1 MAQDI
6 GVRIGVSG
14 ADQYKQSLKD
24 ITQETKAYAAELST
38 LGSRLDKNASSY
50 EKNVAEAKALGNQ
63 IEAQQKKVAKIAEIQ
78 KDAASKYDESSYA
91 VQRWNEQLT
100 KATAELTALQQ
111 RAQGIN
117 LNKLSLDLQDAGAKL
132 QNVGGKMESVGKE
145 LTTKVTLPL
154 VALGTACVKAASD
167 FEENLNKIN
176 VAFGN
181 SAGIVK
187 DWAETATDSFGL
199 SKNAALEAASLFGDM
214 GTSMG
219 LTQEEAAEMATS
231 LAGLA
236 GDLASFKN
244 ISTDQA
250 MNALKG
256 VFTGETE
263 ALKSL
268 GVVMNQ
274 TNLEA
279 FAAKMG
285 KSYEA
290 AEEAE
295 KVMIRYQFVMEKTA
309 NAQGDYARSADGMA
323 NSLRTMQATLENL
336 AVTFGQELLPAITP
350 FINAITKMLK
360 AFNDLPKG
368 VKSIITE
375 IGALA
380 AVLGPIIGV
389 IGKVV
394 TAVGKLSTA
403 VGTLLGGSGAAGGAA
418 AAGAA
423 GGGLAAVGA
432 GLSGAFS
439 AIGTAISGAL
449 AAITPFLPVIAAVVA
464 AVAGIVVAVK
474 NWDKITEAIGKALTK
489 VQEFGAALRDK
500 VANSLPVQTLKAEV
514 NKVVDAYK
522 DAGGGIKGA
531 MSAIKTVVKD
541 GWDAANKVS
550 GGRLNEVVDTAKDK
564 FNSISGVIGSAMKTA
579 SNTMSKTLGSLQST
593 FSQITSQLSAK
604 AKDLGSTI
612 ANGIKNGLS
621 GIVSAVVSIF
631 ESIGNKVM
639 TIARSAMNWGRELA
653 QNLAKGMNSGNDNVK
668 NASNSTANIINAHF
682 HFSEPDVGPLSNFH
696 TWMPDMMHLMAQG
709 IRDNMGLVKSAVD
722 EVANVMY
729 LPAHLDNSAVVDG
742 LDKLN
747 ATTAERGNMA
757 VNVTLQGDA
766 SKFFRAM
773 VDQNHTRTMATG
785 YNIMAAR
792 G

>member
-63 IEAQQKKVAKIAEIQ
+63 IDAQQKKVAKIAEIQ

-100 KATAELTALQQ
+100 KATAELTELQKK
-111 RAQGIN
+111 ADGIN
-117 LNKLSLDLQDAGAKL
+117 LNKMSLDLQDAGKKL
-132 QNVGGKMESVGKE
+132 QTIGGKMESVGKE

-181 SAGIVK
+181 SADEVRA
-187 DWAETATDSFGL
+187 WSETVTDTFGM
-199 SKNAALEAASLFGDM
+199 SQNAALETAAAYGAMASGM
-214 GTSMG
+214 GISRDA
-219 LTQEEAAEMATS
+219 AAEMS
-231 LAGLA
+231 MNLAELSA
-236 GDLASFKN
+236 DLASYYN
-244 ISTDQA
+244 TSQDVA
-250 MNALKG
+250 ANALTG
-256 VFTGETE
+256 IFTGETE
-263 ALKSL
+263 ALKKF

-274 TNLEA
+274 TQLKT
-279 FAAKMG
+279 FAEGMG
-285 KSYEA
+285 KVYDECSDT
-290 AEEAE
+290 E
-295 KVMIRYQFVMEKTA
+295 KVLIRYAFTMERTKD
-309 NAQGDYARSADGMA
+309 AQGDAARSVDTLGM
-323 NSLRTMQATLENL
+323 SLKQMKAALENI
-336 AVTFGQELLPAITP
+336 AVSFGQELIPAITP
-350 FINAITKMLK
+350 FLKALTEILK

-368 VKSIITE
+368 VKSVITE
-375 IGALA
+375 VLA
-380 AVLGPIIGV
+380 FAAALGPVVGT

-394 TAVGKLSTA
+394 KGIGDLSTGI
-403 VGTLLGGSGAAGGAA
+403 GTLMGGKAVAGGAA
-418 AAGAA
+418 AAAGG
-423 GGGLAAVGA
+423 GGGLAALGTA
-432 GLSGAFS
+432 LSVAFS
-439 AIGTAISGAL
+439 AAGTAISDAVATL
-449 AAITPFLPVIAAVVA
+449 APFAPYIAAAAAAI
-464 AVAGIVVAVK
+464 AGIVIAVK
-474 NWDKITEAIGKALTK
+474 NWDKITEAIGKAVEK
-489 VQEFGAALRDK
+489 AKEFATTLRDK
-500 VANSLPVQTLKAEV
+500 LANSLPVQTLKAEV
-514 NKVVDAYK
+514 NKVVDAYN

-550 GGRLNEVVDTAKDK
+550 GGRLNEVVNTAKDK

-579 SNTMSKTLGSLQST
+579 SATMSKTLGSLQST
-593 FSQITSQLSAK
+593 FGQITSQLSAK

-612 ANGIKNGLS
+612 ASGIKNGLS

-639 TIARSAMNWGRELA
+639 TIARNAMTWGKELA
-653 QNLAKGMNSGNDNVK
+653 QNLAKGMNSGNDNVR

-722 EVANVMY
+722 DVANVMY

-742 LDKLN
+742 LDRLN
-747 ATTAERGNMA
+747 TTTAERGQTS

-766 SKFFRAM
+766 AKFFRAM

>member
-111 RAQGIN
+111 KADGIN
-117 LNKLSLDLQDAGAKL
+117 LNKMSLDLQDAGKKL
-132 QNVGGKMESVGKE
+132 QTIGGKMESVGKE

-181 SAGIVK
+181 SADEVRA
-187 DWAETATDSFGL
+187 WSETVTDTFGM
-199 SKNAALEAASLFGDM
+199 SQNAALETAAAYGAMASGM
-214 GTSMG
+214 GISRDV
-219 LTQEEAAEMATS
+219 AAEMS
-231 LAGLA
+231 MNLAELSA
-236 GDLASFKN
+236 DLASYYNK
-244 ISTDQA
+244 SQDVA
-250 MNALKG
+250 MNALTG

-263 ALKSL
+263 ALKQF
-268 GVVMNQ
+268 GVMMNQ
-274 TNLEA
+274 TNLKA
-279 FAAKMG
+279 FAEGMG
-285 KSYEA
+285 KVYDECT
-290 AEEAE
+290 ETE
-295 KVMIRYQFVMEKTA
+295 KVLIRYAFAMEKTKD
-309 NAQGDYARSADGMA
+309 AQGDAARSGDTLNM
-323 NSLRTMQATLENL
+323 SLKQMQAALENI
-336 AVTFGQELLPAITP
+336 AVSFGQELIPAITP
-350 FINAITKMLK
+350 FLKAITEMLK
-360 AFNDLPKG
+360 AFNSLPKG
-368 VKSIITE
+368 IKTVITD
-375 IGALA
+375 IAALA
-380 AVLGPIIGV
+380 AALGPVIGV
-389 IGKVV
+389 IGTV
-394 TAVGKLSTA
+394 TKTVGALSTKI
-403 VGTLLGGSGAAGGAA
+403 GALIGGGAA
-418 AAGAA
+418 AGGAGAA

-474 NWDKITEAIGKALTK
+474 NWDKITEAVGKALAK

-579 SNTMSKTLGSLQST
+579 SDTMSKTLGSLQST

-612 ANGIKNGLS
+612 ASGIKNGLS
-621 GIVSAVVSIF
+621 GIVSAIVSVF

-639 TIARSAMNWGRELA
+639 TIARNAMNWGRELA

-722 EVANVMY
+722 DVANVMY

-742 LDKLN
+742 LDRLN
-747 ATTAERGNMA
+747 TTTAERGNMA

>member
-100 KATAELTALQQ
+100 KATAELTELQKK
-111 RAQGIN
+111 ADGIN
-117 LNKLSLDLQDAGAKL
+117 LNKMSLDLQDAGKKL
-132 QNVGGKMESVGKE
+132 QSIGGKMESVGKE

-176 VAFGN
+176 VAFGD
-181 SAGIVK
+181 SADIVK

-199 SKNAALEAASLFGDM
+199 SKNAALEAAALFGDM

-290 AEEAE
+290 ADEAE

-336 AVTFGQELLPAITP
+336 AVSFGQELLPAITP
-350 FINAITKMLK
+350 FIHAITEMLK

-368 VKSIITE
+368 VKGAITE
-375 IGALA
+375 VLAFA
-380 AVLGPIIGV
+380 AVLGPVVGT

-394 TAVGKLSTA
+394 KGIGDLSTGI
-403 VGTLLGGSGAAGGAA
+403 GTLMGGKAVAGGAA
-418 AAGAA
+418 AAAGS
-423 GGGLAAVGA
+423 GGGLA
-432 GLSGAFS
+432 GLGTALSTAFATAS
-439 AIGTAISGAL
+439 TAIGHVVTVLAPFAPYIAAAA
-449 AAITPFLPVIAAVVA
+449 AAIAAIVIAF
-464 AVAGIVVAVK
+464 K
-474 NWDKITEAIGKALTK
+474 NWDKITAAIGKAVEK
-489 VQEFGAALRDK
+489 AKEFATTLRDK
-500 VANSLPVQTLKAEV
+500 LANSLPVQTLKAEV

-531 MSAIKTVVKD
+531 MSAITTVVKD

-550 GGRLNEVVDTAKDK
+550 GGRLNEVVNTAKDK

-579 SNTMSKTLGSLQST
+579 SATMSKTLGSLQST
-593 FSQITSQLSAK
+593 FGQITSQLSAK

-612 ANGIKNGLS
+612 ASGIKNGLS

-639 TIARSAMNWGRELA
+639 TIARSAMNWGKELA
-653 QNLAKGMNSGNDNVK
+653 QNLAKGMNSGNDNVR

-742 LDKLN
+742 LDRLN
-747 ATTAERGNMA
+747 TTTAERGNMA

-773 VDQNHTRTMATG
+773 VDQNHTRTLATG